1 MSGISGFPSSQKN
14 DLGTGK
20 TNSFSTV
27 IPTDPFR
34 NSLDT
39 SRFLFRVD
47 NSTVPRTAGA
57 QTGLKDF
64 GSGGGQAYWVHDPGT
79 PAKRGDIIRCE
90 DGSAMQIEIPI
101 IDVSEDGDFFLLSI
115 KPQDNVVIPM
125 PEAGDTFYI
134 LRHTTQRVDST
145 GSQIVVAEPGPT
157 QFVLDGLDVEVE
169 EDTTTPA
176 NNKPLPTKIF
186 DAGNLPIN
194 PATEETLL
202 DVLVFTQSIDAKIF
216 QDQQLSADS
225 ISVVLAS
232 DQTPVPTQSPVN
244 TGGFYDEITDLDT
257 TPQTFL
263 APANAIGFV
272 IEALSDNSNNIRY
285 KIGAAASATSG
296 MRLEPGRSE
305 NFNAGPAANISVA
318 AEGGTN
324 QVISIQWI
332 LRA

>member
-1 MSGISGFPSSQKN
+1 MSLKGYPSSQKS
-14 DLGTGK
+14 DLGTGI
-20 TNSFSTV
+20 TNEFVTV
-27 IPTDPFR
+27 QPSDEYR
-34 NSLDT
+34 YHLDT
-39 SRFLFRVD
+39 PRFAFRVD
-47 NSTVPRTAGA
+47 DPLNPRTAEA
-57 QTGLKDF
+57 NTGLIDGKVWIYDT
-64 GSGGGQAYWVHDPGT
+64 AT
-79 PAKRGDIIRCE
+79 PAKK
-90 DGSAMQIEIPI
+90 
-101 IDVSEDGDFFLLSI
+101 GDFVRFDSGNNKFLEVSIVKVDGNRFQLGANLSPAPI
-115 KPQDNVVIPM
+115 
-125 PEAGDTFYI
+125 AGDTYFIMRYA
-134 LRHTTQRVDST
+134 TQLVDEN
-145 GSQIVVAEPGPT
+145 GSQLVVSTPGPT

-202 DVLVFTQSIDAKIF
+202 DVLAFTQSIDAKIF

>member
-1 MSGISGFPSSQKN
+1 MRYATQ
-14 DLGTGK
+14 L
-20 TNSFSTV
+20 
-27 IPTDPFR
+27 
-34 NSLDT
+34 
-39 SRFLFRVD
+39 VD
-47 NSTVPRTAGA
+47 EN
-57 QTGLKDF
+57 
-64 GSGGGQAYWVHDPGT
+64 
-79 PAKRGDIIRCE
+79 
-90 DGSAMQIEIPI
+90 
-101 IDVSEDGDFFLLSI
+101 
-115 KPQDNVVIPM
+115 
-125 PEAGDTFYI
+125 
-134 LRHTTQRVDST
+134 
-145 GSQIVVAEPGPT
+145 GSQLVVSTPGPT

-202 DVLVFTQSIDAKIF
+202 DVLAFTQSIDAKIF

-257 TPQTFL
+257 TPQTFTV
-263 APANAIGFV
+263 PANAIGFV
-272 IEALSDNSNNIRY
+272 IEALSDNANNIRY
-285 KIGAAASATSG
+285 KIGAAASSTSG

-305 NFNAGPAANISVA
+305 NFNAGPASNVSVC